1 MSHPLDAWT
10 ARLGGADPRE
20 VSRALEAMGTALES
34 EDARARERAAGI
46 LLETLPRAR
55 ATSRAA
61 ILALLQSSWWP
72 PQVSLAEQAFG
83 AVVAALSR
91 ADADSPEVVDA
102 AMVLAHVCRVVPEQI
117 PSLEAALAHASPAVR
132 RAAASAVGRV
142 GVPALTLLPALL
154 PRLDEE
160 GEVGDT
166 ALEAFVSL
174 APSAPNST
182 ASVMLALIQ
191 RTEGARRYLALAS
204 LRGLLEEL
212 HRQRLPLPVLPDL
225 EAALLQVWDDA
236 EPTAGVE
243 ALVMLGLAASPS
255 PRAVSA
261 LMQALR
267 ADRAEV
273 AATAACALLRS
284 GWATEEAVGVLGAQ
298 LVSDVP
304 DTQGAALT
312 ALESLDRE
320 ALARARSVLASCA
333 NTASPLTRDA
343 LRALLS
349 RAR

>member
-10 ARLGGADPRE
+10 ARLGGSDPRE
-20 VSRALEAMGTALES
+20 VSRALEAMGAALES
-34 EDARARERAAGI
+34 EDDRARERAAI
-46 LLETLPRAR
+46 LLLEALPCAR
-55 ATSRAA
+55 STSRAD

-91 ADADSPEVVDA
+91 ADVASPEVVDA
-102 AMVLAHVCRVVPEQI
+102 AMVLAHVCRVAPEQV
-117 PSLEAALAHASPAVR
+117 PSLEAALSHASPAVR

-142 GVPALTLLPALL
+142 GVPALSLLPALL
-154 PRLDEE
+154 PCLDEE

-182 ASVMLALIQ
+182 APVMLALIQ

-212 HRQRLPLPVLPDL
+212 HRQRLPLPALADL
-225 EAALLQVWDDA
+225 EPVLLQVWEDA

-243 ALVMLGLAASPS
+243 ALVMLGLAESPS
-255 PRAVSA
+255 SRAVSA
-261 LMQALR
+261 LLQALR

-273 AATAACALLRS
+273 AATAACALLRR
-284 GWATEEAVGVLGAQ
+284 GLATGEALGVLSAQ
-298 LVSDVP
+298 LVSDML

-312 ALESLDRE
+312 ALESLESE
-320 ALARARSVLASCA
+320 ALGRARSVLESSAR
-333 NTASPLTRDA
+333 TASPLTRDA
-343 LRALLS
+343 LRALLA